1 VRSLAGV
8 QDNSIKYN
16 ITFKKSFMIRPR
28 VRIWFENDEGWGFGL
43 GLVEILQAVD
53 RTGSIK
59 SAAVDLGRSYRHV
72 WSRIKEAEAALGR
85 PLAITTVGGRDT
97 RRAEITDAARILI
110 DEFLAIRDRTIEFM
124 ENECV
129 NRLDRL
135 SARSAKES

>member
-1 VRSLAGV
+1 
-8 QDNSIKYN
+8 
-16 ITFKKSFMIRPR
+16 MIHPR

-59 SAAVDLGRSYRHV
+59 NAAVDLGRSYRHV

-85 PLAITTVGGRDT
+85 PLAMTTVGGRGT
-97 RRAEITDAARILI
+97 RRAEITEAARVLI
-110 DEFLAIRDRTIEFM
+110 DEFLKIRDRTIDFM
-124 ENECV
+124 ENECA

-135 SARSAKES
+135 SSSTVRDC